1 MKLLPITA
9 LKNLLSVKQKA
20 VKENAQKIDV
30 YIFQKMGK
38 IQKSNND
45 RQKQLEKLIQHKI

>member
-1 MKLLPITA
+1 MYIFLDHSKLEL
-9 LKNLLSVKQKA
+9 
-20 VKENAQKIDV
+20 D
-30 YIFQKMGK
+30 IFQKMGK